1 MADDKK
7 YEVEPSGENIR
18 TIFDY
23 HGDISSF
30 IDWAEEKS
38 MTVKKL
44 EDEYQDVLD
53 SVKVYSAGKVKFVAA
68 EHGDYYRVL
77 LIRTSKDDTT
87 VDDYLERGKF
97 AQINHGKEEF
107 TIRAFDV
114 NTEWYVNR
122 TQTKYSKR
130 TNIIAKC
137 EIFDMADY
145 EEQLMPD
152 TNYKFY
158 HDKKQV
164 ATMFLFIRTLYLLA
178 VLPSPSYLSS
188 CMTASSPT
196 PDRLLPGRGKNRGPT
211 FCNPYRPTPGIPGVG
226 PPCGL

>member
-87 VDDYLERGKF
+87 VDDYLKLGKF
-97 AQINHGKEEF
+97 VQINHGKKEF
-107 TIRAFDV
+107 TIRDK
-114 NTEWYVNR
+114 
-122 TQTKYSKR
+122 QTK
-130 TNIIAKC
+130 IIAKG
-137 EIFDMADY
+137 EIYDSAKY
-145 EEQLMPD
+145 EEELMPD
-152 TNYKFY
+152 SNYKFY
-158 HDKKQV
+158 HDKKLV
-164 ATMFLFIRTLYLLA
+164 ATMFLDFYNSEMTDVNPTIEDFE
-178 VLPSPSYLSS
+178 VENESYKEIIV
-188 CMTASSPT
+188 
-196 PDRLLPGRGKNRGPT
+196 RGIEERVEQQGFEKIWLTNYIG
-211 FCNPYRPTPGIPGVG
+211 Y
-226 PPCGL
+226 PPETDFWRKMEYEFDIDEGYKEFW

>member
-44 EDEYQDVLD
+44 EDEYQDVSD
-53 SVKVYSAGKVKFVAA
+53 SVKVYSAGKVKFVAGTK
-68 EHGDYYRVL
+68 GDFGDVL

-87 VDDYLERGKF
+87 IDDYLERGKF

-114 NTEWYVNR
+114 IPRWYVNGDK
-122 TQTKYSKR
+122 KYSKR
-130 TNIIAKC
+130 TKIIAKC

-164 ATMFLFIRTLYLLA
+164 ATMFLGYWNEE
-178 VLPSPSYLSS
+178 
-188 CMTASSPT
+188 MTNVNPT
-196 PDRLLPGRGKNRGPT
+196 IHSFDVEGE
-211 FCNPYRPTPGIPGVG
+211 
-226 PPCGL
+226 

>member
-87 VDDYLERGKF
+87 VDDYLKRGKF
-97 AQINHGKEEF
+97 VQINHGKKEF
-107 TIRAFDV
+107 TIRDK
-114 NTEWYVNR
+114 
-122 TQTKYSKR
+122 QTK
-130 TNIIAKC
+130 IIAKG
-137 EIFDMADY
+137 EIYDSAKY
-145 EEQLMPD
+145 EEELMPD
-152 TNYKFY
+152 SNYKFY
-158 HDKKQV
+158 HDKKLV
-164 ATMFLFIRTLYLLA
+164 ATMFLDFYNSEMNDVNPTINSFDVEEGGEEYKKMIIRGVEEMLGKQGFKKIWITNYIGYPP
-178 VLPSPSYLSS
+178 PSDFWRKMGYKF
-188 CMTASSPT
+188 
-196 PDRLLPGRGKNRGPT
+196 D
-211 FCNPYRPTPGIPGVG
+211 IDE
-226 PPCGL
+226 

>member
-1 MADDKK
+1 MVDNKK
-7 YEVEPSGENIR
+7 HEVEPSGENIR

-97 AQINHGKEEF
+97 AQINHGEKEF
-107 TIRAFDV
+107 TIRDK
-114 NTEWYVNR
+114 
-122 TQTKYSKR
+122 QTK
-130 TNIIAKC
+130 IIAKG
-137 EIFDMADY
+137 EIYDSAKY
-145 EEQLMPD
+145 EEELMPD
-152 TNYKFY
+152 SNYKFY
-158 HDKKQV
+158 HDKKLV
-164 ATMFLFIRTLYLLA
+164 ATMFLDFYN
-178 VLPSPSYLSS
+178 SE
-188 CMTASSPT
+188 MTDVNPT
-196 PDRLLPGRGKNRGPT
+196 INSFDVEDGGEEYKKT
-211 FCNPYRPTPGIPGVG
+211 IIHGVEEMLG
-226 PPCGL
+226 